1 MSNAL
6 DALNRKI
13 FAEQL
18 HTKFKVIVAGQ
29 SPLELVLIEVKE
41 HETAPKFELFTL
53 AFQGP
58 HAPRLNQQ
66 IHHFE
71 HEKLGPFDLFVTA
84 IGADQNGLV
93 YEAVFHRHKQQS

>member
-6 DALNRKI
+6 DALNSQI
-13 FAEQL
+13 FAGQL
-18 HTKFKVIVAGQ
+18 HTKFNVIVAGQ
-29 SPLELVLIEVKE
+29 APLELALIEVKE

-84 IGADQNGLV
+84 IGADEHGLV
-93 YEAVFHRHKQQS
+93 YEAVFHRRKQPS

>member
-1 MSNAL
+1 MSDAL
-6 DALNRKI
+6 DALNSRI
-13 FAEQL
+13 FAGQL
-18 HTKFKVIVAGQ
+18 HTKFKVLVAGQ
-29 SPLELVLIEVKE
+29 APMELALIEVKE

-58 HAPRLNQQ
+58 HEPRLNQQ

-84 IGADQNGLV
+84 IGADQDGLV
-93 YEAVFHRHKQQS
+93 YEAVFHRRKPQS

>member
-6 DALNRKI
+6 DALNSRI
-13 FAEQL
+13 FAGQL

-29 SPLELVLIEVKE
+29 APLELALIEVKE
-41 HETAPKFELFTL
+41 HETAPRFELFTL

-84 IGADQNGLV
+84 IGVDEHGLV
-93 YEAVFHRHKQQS
+93 YEAVFHRRKQPS